1 VIADASLPPGYAVRR
16 PHEVDVRPVTALVR
30 KCQLADIGAVH
41 DTEDDIASAWRTM
54 DLERDIWLVDSA
66 DGRLVAVAGLRHSH
80 PTQMWAFAAV
90 LPSDRGNGIG
100 SHLLALVERRASDLV
115 VEAPPEAKVTLGQG
129 IAERNDGAR
138 ALLERH
144 GYAKVRRFWHMEID
158 LGSEPPPAEWPAGMR
173 VETLRDGQERAVF
186 DAMEEAFEDH
196 WGHLPHRYD
205 EWRAW
210 NVERASFDPS
220 LWFLTLDGEAIAG
233 VSQCAIQ
240 GGQGWVNVL
249 GVRRPWRRRGIGLA
263 LLRHSFAEF
272 RRRACGSAVLGVDS
286 ENPTGATL
294 LYERA
299 GMRVVRTADSFRKV
313 LRDGVEV
320 DG

>member
-1 VIADASLPPGYAVRR
+1 M
-16 PHEVDVRPVTALVR
+16 RPVTALVR
-30 KCQLADIGAVH
+30 ESELADIGAVH

-66 DGRLVAVAGLRHSH
+66 DGRAVAVAGLRHSH
-80 PTQMWAFAAV
+80 PTQMRAFATV
-90 LPSDRGNGIG
+90 LPSERGKGIG
-100 SHLLALVERRASDLV
+100 SHLLALVEGRASELV
-115 VEAPPEAKVTLGQG
+115 GEAPAEAKVTLGQG

-144 GYAKVRRFWHMEID
+144 GYSRVRRFWHMEID
-158 LGSEPPPAEWPAGMR
+158 LGSEPPPTGWPAGIR

-196 WGHLPHRYD
+196 WGHLPHHYD
-205 EWRAW
+205 EWRPW

-220 LWFLTLDGEAIAG
+220 LWFLALDADEIVG
-233 VSQCAIQ
+233 VSQCAIRE
-240 GGQGWVNVL
+240 GQGWVDVL

-263 LLRHSFAEF
+263 LLRHSFAEL
-272 RRRACGSAVLGVDS
+272 RRRDCGSAVLGVDS

-299 GMRVVRTADSFRKV
+299 GMHVVRTADSFRKV
-313 LRDGVEV
+313 LRDVVDV
-320 DG
+320 DGQP